1 VEGLRVRLHLM
12 GYMAGVSEGGTGTG
26 VGVGVGVGGVQCA
39 SVLRLPRAW

>member
-26 VGVGVGVGGVQCA
+26 VGVGVGGVQCA